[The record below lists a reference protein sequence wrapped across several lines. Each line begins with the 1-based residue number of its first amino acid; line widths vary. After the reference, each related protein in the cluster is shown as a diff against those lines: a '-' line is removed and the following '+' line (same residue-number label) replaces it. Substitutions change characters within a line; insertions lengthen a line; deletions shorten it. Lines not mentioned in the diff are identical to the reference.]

1 MAFANVRE
9 LRLKTAEILRKTDRG
24 EHVFITYRGKP
35 RAVIQRITEDE
46 IEDYILLNHPKF
58 KEKIEEAYIESI
70 EVKVNDLD
78 DLIAQDRERT
88 CPDLELLSLIVE

>member
-1 MAFANVRE
+1 MVFANVRE

-58 KEKIEEAYIESI
+58 KEKIEEAYKESL
-70 EVKVNDLD
+70 EGKVTDLD

-88 CPDLELLSLIVE
+88 CLDLE